1 MKQLEAVERIERA
14 LSEMADVLGEAVF
27 DEWTLVKRLSKGWHV
42 LNYVGAREEA
52 FKMEFATDIAAM
64 KETVL
69 DLSKTYIGDSGFSY
83 EGHGSGF
90 DAYICVG
97 DGLFLF
103 LNNVQKST
111 SEITS
116 SPKWK
121 QAQIHYA
128 TLLEAFAA
136 DALVM

>member
-1 MKQLEAVERIERA
+1 MKKSEAVERIGLA
-14 LSEMADVLGEAVF
+14 LSKMAEVLGEAAF
-27 DEWTLVKRLSKGWHV
+27 DEWMLVKRLSKGWQV
-42 LNYVGAREEA
+42 LNYTGEREAA
-52 FKMEFATDIAAM
+52 FKKEFTTDIAAM

-69 DLSKTYIGDSGFSY
+69 DFSKTYVGDSDFSY

-97 DGLFLF
+97 DGIFLF
-103 LNNVQKST
+103 LNNIQKST
-111 SEITS
+111 SEITN

-121 QAQIHYA
+121 RAQIHYA

-136 DALVM
+136 DKLVI